1 MTDDEFF
8 DRFTRAGRAYI
19 EAASVVVVIF
29 GVIVL
34 AITLVVLVVVDPGE
48 VDMMFMIAK
57 LEIDGGEIKLSVV
70 DSENTLEGARHQ
82 GDGSRVEE
90 SRAGSSRGSGSEVDL
105 MSDDFRTI
113 LVKVP
118 ERCVSEQDIDVIA
131 KRLSSDVLVSLMKCG
146 RGTSFDVSSEIYAG
160 SSMRVLT
167 VKEKIHGA

>member
-70 DSENTLEGARHQ
+70 DSENTLEGARQ
-82 GDGSRVEE
+82 
-90 SRAGSSRGSGSEVDL
+90 RAQNMDNIEGNAYV
-105 MSDDFRTI
+105 
-113 LVKVP
+113 V
-118 ERCVSEQDIDVIA
+118 
-131 KRLSSDVLVSLMKCG
+131 
-146 RGTSFDVSSEIYAG
+146 
-160 SSMRVLT
+160 MRVYGFPMDQKDI
-167 VKEKIHGA
+167 KEMEAEKKRAEQEALEDQDPRLN